1 VAGASFPSKD
11 HCYLFHKNGST
22 ILERML
28 GFCRLNSHWLGLT
41 TGVQDMGGKPKA
53 KGGQKGKDKKKRKGK
68 KKKKR

>member
-1 VAGASFPSKD
+1 MHA
-11 HCYLFHKNGST
+11 
-22 ILERML
+22 
-28 GFCRLNSHWLGLT
+28 RLLPANSHWLGLT